1 MLEGERSEEKGRN
14 KRNLE
19 SFDLEVLVNDTIYTE
34 AEDKGNHQFS
44 GVKKTLDIEFVPVE
58 IFVVWLW
65 RELEICLEPKVE
77 GMEIDS
83 INSSE

>member
-19 SFDLEVLVNDTIYTE
+19 SFDLEVLVNDAIYTE

-44 GVKKTLDIEFVPVE
+44 GVKKILDIEFVPVE
-58 IFVVWLW
+58 IFVV
-65 RELEICLEPKVE
+65 
-77 GMEIDS
+77 
-83 INSSE
+83 